1 MVIFQRKYT
10 LDILADSGMLD
21 CKRVDTL
28 MDPNVKLIPCQGESL
43 QDPRRYQR
51 FVGKLNY
58 LTITWHDIYFLV
70 SVVSQFLQSPCGNH
84 WDAAIRIVRFVK
96 GTPSQ
101 GVLYENTSYTQ
112 VVGYSDA
119 DWACAPTDKHSTSGY
134 FVFMGGNLI
143 FRKSKKQDVVTRSS
157 VEAEYRAMT
166 LATCEL
172 I

>member
-1 MVIFQRKYT
+1 M
-10 LDILADSGMLD
+10 
-21 CKRVDTL
+21 
-28 MDPNVKLIPCQGESL
+28 
-43 QDPRRYQR
+43 
-51 FVGKLNY
+51 
-58 LTITWHDIYFLV
+58 

-84 WDAAIRIVRFVK
+84 WDVAIRIVRFVK

-101 GVLYENTSYTQ
+101 GVLYENTGYTQ

-119 DWACAPTDKHSTSGY
+119 DWAWAPTDKHSTSGY
-134 FVFMGGNLI
+134 FVFIGGNLI